1 MKLEGIKV
9 SSSEYLGR
17 LSAQFFAANGVWLAL
32 PLLVGFVLAFQDIR
46 WLIVTLMLLFVAF
59 PMLLSLCYINYAL
72 SMEARWSL
80 MEKDITL
87 ETAGLLL
94 QFADER
100 MHDRLIAW
108 REVSRV
114 VVDNDY
120 VMLML
125 KVRRFTFLLI
135 PRSSIADPSIIV
147 ALRQGVADSVE

>member
-1 MKLEGIKV
+1 
-9 SSSEYLGR
+9 
-17 LSAQFFAANGVWLAL
+17 
-32 PLLVGFVLAFQDIR
+32 
-46 WLIVTLMLLFVAF
+46 
-59 PMLLSLCYINYAL
+59 
-72 SMEARWSL
+72 MEARWSL